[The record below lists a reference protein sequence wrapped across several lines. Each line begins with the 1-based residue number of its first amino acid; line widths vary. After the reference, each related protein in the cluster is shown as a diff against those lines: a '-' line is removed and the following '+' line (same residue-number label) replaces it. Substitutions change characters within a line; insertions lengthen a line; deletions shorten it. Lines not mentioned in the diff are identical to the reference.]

1 MIMLGHTATVVAR
14 EQRSPSAVA
23 AFYTTITGI
32 VTLGL
37 AILLI
42 SANVAYALAR

>member
-1 MIMLGHTATVVAR
+1 MLGHTATVITR
-14 EQRSPSAVA
+14 EQGSPSAVA

-32 VTLGL
+32 AALGL